1 MFTSWV
7 LIIMLVV
14 SLVILLMGL
23 ACFWKKIPPLIRW
36 ISGLNALILLVN
48 IMSIGFTIEQ
58 QNDIG
63 ISDQYSSNQRDL
75 SDHYKIYFHGYED
88 LKDQTKSLV
97 EYGYNTAGKE

>member
-1 MFTSWV
+1 MVTSWV
-7 LIIMLVV
+7 LLIMLVV

-63 ISDQYSSNQRDL
+63 ISDQYSSNQMDL
-75 SDHYKIYFHGYED
+75 SDHYKIYMDLDFYGYEGSS
-88 LKDQTKSLV
+88 KM
-97 EYGYNTAGKE
+97 KETLIIK